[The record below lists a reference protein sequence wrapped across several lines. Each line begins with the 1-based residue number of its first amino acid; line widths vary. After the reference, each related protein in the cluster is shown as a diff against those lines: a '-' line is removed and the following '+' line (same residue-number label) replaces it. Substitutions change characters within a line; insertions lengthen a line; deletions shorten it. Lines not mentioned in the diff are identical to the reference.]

1 MTEKR
6 LAELSRRGHC
16 CSDFMTLEE
25 QSLYC
30 SLCKRPGFR
39 PGFLD
44 GGYPEAERKLVSF
57 DLTESPILLI
67 EIRVQGRLLTGKPG
81 HRDYLGALMG
91 LGIKRETLG
100 DVLVFPEG
108 AGAWVFCLRR
118 MGEYILNTLDAAGRF
133 PVKCAIIEKLPPEAV
148 VPGER
153 VRLTL
158 SSVRLDGLIASAFPV
173 SRGQSAEFIR
183 SGLVF
188 IDGETVKKPDFVPKP
203 GCKITVRGMGRF
215 WLREVPGK
223 TKKDRIAVVIEK

>member
-6 LAELSRRGHC
+6 LEELSRRGHC

-25 QSLYC
+25 QSIYC
-30 SLCKRPGFR
+30 SLCRRPGFR
-39 PGFLD
+39 PGLLD
-44 GGYPEAERKLVSF
+44 GGYPEAERRLVSF
-57 DLTESPILLI
+57 DLKQSPILLI

-108 AGAWVFCLRR
+108 AGAWVFCLRK
-118 MGEYILNTLDAAGRF
+118 MGEYILGALDAVGPF
-133 PVKCAIIEKLPPEAV
+133 PVQCALIEKLPAGAV
-148 VPGER
+148 MPGER
-153 VRLTL
+153 VRITL
-158 SSVRLDGLIASAFPV
+158 SSVRLDGLISSAFHT
-173 SRGQSAEFIR
+173 SRGQSAEAIR

-188 IDGETVKKPDFVPKP
+188 IDGNPVKKPDFMPQP

-215 WLREVPGK
+215 WLREVLGK